1 MLPSCCSII
10 KTRNAYQELS
20 KDNTNAMM
28 IHADVPA
35 AVLKQKE
42 NNNFFNSSIGLKVG
56 VDNNDDDL
64 ASTLMNKVSTDGIG
78 NINILIII
86 I

>member
-1 MLPSCCSII
+1 MLPSYCSII

-28 IHADVPA
+28 MHADVPA

-42 NNNFFNSSIGLKVG
+42 NDNFFNSSIGLKVG

-86 I
+86 